1 MEYLPSYKD
10 DSFLMHHGIKGQK
23 WGVRRF
29 QNPDGSLT
37 KAGTKRYRQERR
49 SLRRDI
55 RKIQRSNYVKTGS
68 VDGKYASKVNK
79 KISTAQRND
88 EEYQRLSRKVTQA
101 ENEASAASNLRDR
114 ASKHNMDIAEYEY
127 DKAYSRLNTALTE
140 KEARGKQIA
149 DRYLD
154 EYHDAKIKDLGF
166 NDIEQGRKYFEHYN
180 LLNVVYTDSNA
191 GSRNVNR
198 AMDAIRDGAKIAN
211 AYRKAHS

>member
-1 MEYLPSYKD
+1 MYEMNDL
-10 DSFLMHHGIKGQK
+10 FLMHHGIKGQK

-55 RKIQRSNYVKTGS
+55 RKIQRSNYLKTGS
-68 VDGKYASKVNK
+68 IDGKYASKVNK

-88 EEYQRLSRKVTQA
+88 KEYQRLSRKVTQA

-114 ASKHNMDIAEYEY
+114 ASEHNMDIAEYEY

-149 DRYLD
+149 DRYLN
-154 EYHDAKIKDLGF
+154 EYHNAKIKDLGF
-166 NDIEQGRKYFEHYN
+166 SDVEQGRKYFEHYN

-191 GSRNVNR
+191 GSRNANR
-198 AMDAIRDGAKIAN
+198 AIDAIRDSAKIAN

>member
-1 MEYLPSYKD
+1 MYEMNDL
-10 DSFLMHHGIKGQK
+10 FLMHHGIKGQK
-23 WGVRRF
+23 WGIRRF

-55 RKIQRSNYVKTGS
+55 RKIQRSNYLKTGS

-88 EEYQRLSRKVTQA
+88 KEYQRLSKKVTQA

-114 ASKHNMDIAEYEY
+114 ASEHNMDIAEYEY

-166 NDIEQGRKYFEHYN
+166 SDIEQGRKYFEHYN

-191 GSRNVNR
+191 GSRNANR